1 MKIDNNDIFLKNV
14 TNASTLGSAKDGVSA
29 NRSASD
35 MPAVAGQMRPPS
47 ATAML
52 SSTNGDFAA
61 DRVARIRESINA
73 GSYQVNTT
81 KIADSLLDTVRDL
94 LGRNTP

>member
-1 MKIDNNDIFLKNV
+1 MKIDKSDIFLKNV
-14 TNASTLGSAKDGVSA
+14 TNTSTPGSAKDGVSA

-35 MPAVAGQMRPPS
+35 IPTVAGQVRPPS
-47 ATAML
+47 ATAIL

-61 DRVARIRESINA
+61 DRVARIRESISA